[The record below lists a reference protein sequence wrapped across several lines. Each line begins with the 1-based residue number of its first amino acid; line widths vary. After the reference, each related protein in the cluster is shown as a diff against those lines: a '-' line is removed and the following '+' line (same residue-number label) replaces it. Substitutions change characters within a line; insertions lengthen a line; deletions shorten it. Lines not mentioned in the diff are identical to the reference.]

1 MTESYD
7 AIVIGGGVVGAAT
20 AFNLKKLGCDRV
32 MLMERDQTCSGGTA
46 KSCAIVRTHYS
57 IPTNTQLAVQS
68 LGILANFKEALGHD
82 EADCNWINSGCLILA
97 PEGPTADSLT
107 ANLAMQTDHGAETR
121 PISRADALELHP
133 LLNLDD
139 IAAIGYEP
147 LSGYADSRHSAMC

>member
-7 AIVIGGGVVGAAT
+7 AIVVGGGVVGAAT

-68 LGILANFKEALGHD
+68 LAVFSNFKEALGHD
-82 EADCNWINSGCLILA
+82 EASGWTCREA
-97 PEGPTADSLT
+97 EGGWRIDYAFVTPDLKDR
-107 ANLAMQTDHGAETR
+107 LRAMTVDHKAQGSDHQ
-121 PISRADALELHP
+121 PIRVEVDL
-133 LLNLDD
+133 
-139 IAAIGYEP
+139 
-147 LSGYADSRHSAMC
+147 